1 MSGAFLL
8 PWQWLALCW
17 FAGIWSTRHPLP
29 AVAVA
34 LAATGMYLRWSVQG
48 ASAPAVAAVP
58 DSAEPVSVPI
68 SQGYGYRLAA
78 WARPVLLPLL
88 LALLAVAAGY
98 GAAVLRTTDASGLL
112 PAFVE
117 DRKPVVVTGT
127 VQAVEPAL
135 NNRLQIILDDV
146 WCDTGDQQVPLA
158 GRMVWTW
165 DSPEQV
171 GGMGEA
177 ARPGP
182 GQQVSLRQRVKP
194 VRGFLNEGT
203 WDSGQY
209 WRDKGVLW
217 RVWTRG
223 KKNELRISGVPSR
236 IWQWREAVRM
246 QVMGVLAPVQDALR
260 VTAVQAGLDDAAES
274 AAAGSDAKAGSGVKV
289 GPDNGDGTSDTTD
302 TIDTADTA
310 NTAAGGAEEQAGS
323 AMDSWRTLVPEKG
336 NPASVIP
343 ALLFGDR
350 FYLTYERMDQLS
362 LAAVSHSLALSGMHL
377 GVMAG
382 SGWCFAWLAGWLWP
396 GLYLRLPRPK
406 LAVLFA
412 APLVAGYVWLGGG
425 SPSLLRAALMF
436 ACWGVL
442 LWRNRP
448 RVLLDGVFIAVMLI
462 SLWDPLALFDLR
474 LQLSALAVLSLAL
487 FLPVLLPVALYCAEW
502 LCGKRRGAA
511 DASANAEENAA
522 AGFSLSR
529 VASQVCMGAA
539 GLLAANLSIQLGMLP
554 VVLWNFNATSS
565 WFLLNLLW
573 LPVLGFWVL
582 PLCLAGLAFSA
593 FWASAAALWFQAAL
607 LPVSWLFG
615 GLDWL
620 QQAGWLIP
628 HVAMRPHWLSMAG
641 YWMLL
646 VCCAFRFGGV
656 AARHAQM
663 LRGGMAAGAL
673 LLLLAP
679 VGRMVTGMEDVVT
692 LTLLD
697 VGQGQSVLIT
707 LPHEQRILVDGGGF
721 GLAGFDT
728 GKSIVSPALTW
739 RMPPSLALVA
749 NTHPDTDHLQGLFYP
764 LRYFDVDRF
773 VVNGDKPSR
782 SNAARLR
789 EVEKGA
795 GVKPEVVAAGDV
807 LFEHEGLRL
816 EVLHPP
822 RDRGRASSNNA
833 ALVLRLVRNGHG
845 LALLMGD
852 LEKEGINALLST
864 GRDLSAEVLVLPHHG
879 AKSSL
884 VPRLYDAVRPQIALA
899 GTGYLNH
906 WKFPSQAVRDE
917 LEKQGIP
924 LYHTAEHGQVR
935 IVWRGDGAPQVSTF
949 LPAP

>member
-1 MSGAFLL
+1 ML

-17 FAGIWSTRHPLP
+17 FAGIWGTRHPQP
-29 AVAVA
+29 AIVVA
-34 LAATGMYLRWSVQG
+34 LAAMGMYLRWSMQG
-48 ASAPAVAAVP
+48 PSASPAVAADRPVQSIQAIP
-58 DSAEPVSVPI
+58 DTAGPQAGPA
-68 SQGYGYRLAA
+68 SQNPGFSFAS
-78 WARPVLLPLL
+78 WARPMVPLL

-98 GAAVLRTTDASGLL
+98 GAAVLRTTDASELL

-146 WCDTGDQQVPLA
+146 WCDTGEEQVPLA

-223 KKNELRISGVPSR
+223 KKNDLRISGVPSR

-260 VTAVQAGLDDAAES
+260 VTAVQAGLDDPPGS
-274 AAAGSDAKAGSGVKV
+274 AAAGSGSRSGS
-289 GPDNGDGTSDTTD
+289 DNDDGLGDTDDDGTDDQT
-302 TIDTADTA
+302 
-310 NTAAGGAEEQAGS
+310 GF
-323 AMDSWRTLVPEKG
+323 AMDSWRVLVPEKG

-382 SGWCFAWLAGWLWP
+382 SGWCLAWIAGWLWP
-396 GLYLRLPRPK
+396 GVYLRLPRPK
-406 LAVLFA
+406 LAVLLA

-448 RVLLDGVFIAVMLI
+448 RVLLDGVLIAVMLI
-462 SLWDPLALFDLR
+462 TLWDPLALFDLR

-487 FLPVLLPVALYCAEW
+487 LLPVLLPVALDCAEW
-502 LCGKRRGAA
+502 LCRKRNGAA
-511 DASANAEENAA
+511 DAAASTGEGASAENP
-522 AGFSLSR
+522 SR
-529 VASQVCMGAA
+529 LVSRFISHVCMGAA

-554 VVLWNFNATSS
+554 VVLWNFNTTSS

-582 PLCLAGLAFSA
+582 PLCLAGLIFSA

-607 LPVSWLFG
+607 VPVSWLFG

-641 YWMLL
+641 YWLLL

-656 AARHAQM
+656 AERHKR
-663 LRGGMAAGAL
+663 LLKGGMAAGAV

-679 VGRMVTGMEDVVT
+679 IGRMVTGMQDVVT

-721 GLAGFDT
+721 GLSGFDT
-728 GKSIVSPALTW
+728 GKSIVTPALTW
-739 RMPPSLALVA
+739 HMPPSLALVA

-795 GVKPEVVAAGDV
+795 GVKPETVAAGDV
-807 LFEHEGLRL
+807 LFEREGLRL

-822 RDRGRASSNNA
+822 HDKGRASSNNA

-852 LEKEGINALLST
+852 LEKEGINALLAS
-864 GRDLSAEVLVLPHHG
+864 GRDLTAEVLVLPHHG

-917 LEKQGIP
+917 LARQGIP

-935 IVWRGDGAPQVSTF
+935 IAWHDDGAPQISSF